1 MIQKVALSRGLYLV
15 DKPAGITSFD
25 VIRELRRELGVRKM
39 GHAGTLDPI
48 ATGALIVAVGEQTKE
63 LTKLFGLE
71 KEYEVEIEFGKTSD
85 TQDADGKVEE
95 VKFSRTNPTKE
106 EVERELQNFLGKIT
120 QMPPQF
126 SAKKVKGTPAYK
138 LARKG
143 KTVELKAVTKE
154 IKKIEI
160 LGYEWPVLKIR
171 VVCESGT
178 YMRTLAHDLGQ
189 KLTVGAL
196 MKGLRRIRIGEF
208 RLNSETDKG

>member
-1 MIQKVALSRGLYLV
+1 MLPKIPLSKGLYLV

-95 VKFSRTNPTKE
+95 VKFSREPPTRE
-106 EVERELQNFLGKIT
+106 EVERELQNFLGKIS

-126 SAKKVKGTPAYK
+126 SAKKIKGTPAYK

-143 KTVELKAVTKE
+143 KIVELKAITKE

-160 LGYEWPVLKIR
+160 LGYEWPILKIR

-189 KLTVGAL
+189 KLGVGAL
-196 MKGLRRIRIGEF
+196 MKGLRRTRIGDF
-208 RLNSETDKG
+208 RLDTLV